1 MMMLRKMKI
10 SEAWRESEARED
22 YRVNACCSCTLQKS
36 VFFIRIG
43 EGNEILE
50 KKKKWKVS
58 ENKKKQIRFYLAI
71 EKYSVCICLI

>member
-58 ENKKKQIRFYLAI
+58 ENKKN
-71 EKYSVCICLI
+71 KYGFT